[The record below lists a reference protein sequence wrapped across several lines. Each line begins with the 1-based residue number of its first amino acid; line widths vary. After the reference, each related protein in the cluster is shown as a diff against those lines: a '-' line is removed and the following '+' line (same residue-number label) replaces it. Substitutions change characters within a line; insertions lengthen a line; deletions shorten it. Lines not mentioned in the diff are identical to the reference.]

1 MRKYA
6 ILKPVEPIILASGSR
21 RRQNF
26 FRLLGLPFTV
36 ILPEIDETPKKG
48 LSPRQAAEDLAL
60 QKVQA
65 VIAKLKK
72 RKKDEGEPKW
82 IFAADTMVVL
92 DGRIYGKP
100 KNRIDA
106 GSMLRSLSGRGHEV
120 VTAMALYNV
129 YEEKTDCRSVTCE
142 VTFAPLTPAEIEWYL
157 KTFEWQGAA
166 GGYQL
171 QSLGACLVKGINGS
185 PGAVAGLP
193 LRDFYVMLRDNGY
206 PFGA

>member
-1 MRKYA
+1 M
-6 ILKPVEPIILASGSR
+6 EPIILASGSR

-36 ILPEIDETPKKG
+36 VLSEIDETPQKG

-60 QKVQA
+60 KKVQA
-65 VIAKLKK
+65 VIEKLKK
-72 RKKDEGEPKW
+72 KKKDESEQPKW
-82 IFAADTMVVL
+82 VFAADTIVVL

-106 GSMLRSLSGRGHEV
+106 GAMLRSLSGRNHEV
-120 VTAMALYNV
+120 VTAMALYDIN
-129 YEEKTDCRSVTCE
+129 EEKTDCRSVTCE

-157 KTFEWQGAA
+157 KTGEWQGAA

-185 PGAVAGLP
+185 PGTVAGLP
-193 LRDFYVMLRDNGY
+193 LRDFCVMLRDNGY
-206 PFGA
+206 PYRA